1 MDHILLLAVIG
12 VVLFIVYIWY
22 AGIIAKKNKALE
34 ALSGIDVQ
42 LKKRNNLIPNIL
54 KIAARFMNHEKELME
69 KITKLR
75 TKVSDGYNADDAQ
88 SIKKHLQDA
97 RELDSSLGELMISVE
112 DYPDLKS
119 DQTMIVAQQTYNEV
133 EEQISAARRF
143 YNSAVTALNNSIEI
157 FPGNLIAPLAKA
169 KTLPFYKADEASKA
183 PVDANDFLN

>member
-75 TKVSDGYNADDAQ
+75 TKVSDGTSRVAYTTSQ
-88 SIKKHLQDA
+88 PIQHSSKHPTLSILHCTT
-97 RELDSSLGELMISVE
+97 RHSVTCEYIFTTYPRTRRYTIIVRSLLLVLHKEQYTLVNN
-112 DYPDLKS
+112 Y
-119 DQTMIVAQQTYNEV
+119 IV
-133 EEQISAARRF
+133 
-143 YNSAVTALNNSIEI
+143 
-157 FPGNLIAPLAKA
+157 
-169 KTLPFYKADEASKA
+169 
-183 PVDANDFLN
+183 